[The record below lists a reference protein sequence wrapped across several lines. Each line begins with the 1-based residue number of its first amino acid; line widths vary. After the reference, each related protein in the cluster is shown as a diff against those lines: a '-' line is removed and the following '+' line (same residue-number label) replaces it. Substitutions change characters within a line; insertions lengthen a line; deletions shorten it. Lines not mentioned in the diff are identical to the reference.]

1 MKTILMAAVA
11 AFGLTVAAGAHA
23 AGGYNDPKGDPQYT
37 ACVAK
42 ALKDYEGGG
51 QASKVAGQTNAE
63 AWCTCMWNETPDSFS
78 GDLVS
83 FAESDPGKPVNKL
96 CEKHAG
102 WGN

>member
-1 MKTILMAAVA
+1 MKTIVMAAVA
-11 AFGLTVAAGAHA
+11 AFALTVAAGAHA
-23 AGGYNDPKGDPQYT
+23 AGGYNDPQGDPQYA

-51 QASKVAGQTNAE
+51 QQSKVAGQSNAE
-63 AWCTCMWNETPDSFS
+63 AWCTCMWNETPDDFS

-83 FAESDPGKPVNKL
+83 FAESAQGKATNKL
-96 CEKHAG
+96 CEKHSG